1 MPKHSNTFYEVDM
14 ILTQRDLELFKKLSS
29 HGILSSRQIAVLLFS
44 SIEISTV
51 LRRLRKLEGHRYLKR
66 ILGLETQDV
75 LWTLTPKAGEAAKVP
90 IPKRHWSKNMLDHD
104 FKLLSLRLALEG
116 SGVAHSWLPEHEIR
130 SSIFRSH
137 GFKGA
142 KQKLIPDGLMG
153 IEVEGKRMSVAI
165 ELELTL
171 KNKDKLRQTIR
182 RYQGQSGI
190 HAVWYIAPSLGIL
203 NSLFALWQDMNS
215 GTNVPRLYVSVLDEV
230 MRDPSRALLGG
241 IRPVKAVG
249 QTWTL
254 LSAHSPAHGMSTQ
267 EEKKD
272 EQKAELTG

>member
-1 MPKHSNTFYEVDM
+1 M
-14 ILTQRDLELFKKLSS
+14 ILTLRDLELFKKLSS
-29 HGILSSRQIAVLLFS
+29 YAMLSSKQIGVLLFS

-51 LRRLRKLEGHRYLKR
+51 LRRLRKLEDHRYLKR
-66 ILGLETQDV
+66 ILGLESQDI
-75 LWTLTPKAGEAAKVP
+75 LWTITPKAAEAASVP

-137 GFKGA
+137 GFRGA

-153 IEVEGKRMSVAI
+153 IEVDDKRVSVAI

-182 RYQGQSGI
+182 RYHNQSGI
-190 HAVWYIAPSLGIL
+190 HAVWYIAPSMGIL
-203 NSLFALWQDMNS
+203 NSIFSLWHNMSS
-215 GTNVPRLYVSVLDEV
+215 GADSTKLYVSLLEEV
-230 MRDPSRALLGG
+230 MKDPSKAQLGG
-241 IRPVKAVG
+241 HRPIRTVA
-249 QTWTL
+249 QSWTMKG
-254 LSAHSPAHGMSTQ
+254 AHSPAQGVGTQ
-267 EEKKD
+267 YEKKE
-272 EQKAELTG
+272 EQRMGLTG